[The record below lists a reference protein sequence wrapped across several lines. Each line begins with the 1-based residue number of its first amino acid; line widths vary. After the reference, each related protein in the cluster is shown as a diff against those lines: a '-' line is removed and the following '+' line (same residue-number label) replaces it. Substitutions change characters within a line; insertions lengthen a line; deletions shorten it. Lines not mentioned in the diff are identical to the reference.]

1 MKIILA
7 SHNQNKLKEINDLFK
22 DTDISFIS
30 LKDLNYNEEIIENGN
45 SFEENAYIKAK
56 TIFDK
61 YHLPVLSDDSG
72 LEVEGLNNEP
82 GIYSSRYADGN
93 YLEAMNRILK
103 RLENI
108 ENKTADFNCTI
119 CYIDENGNKHIFN
132 HKCFGTIGP
141 IAGKSGF
148 GYDPIFYYQGKSFA
162 NMTLEEKNQISH
174 RGIAFKKFFE
184 FMKNKK

>member
-7 SHNQNKLKEINDLFK
+7 SHNQNKLREINDLFK
-22 DTDISFIS
+22 NTDISFIS

-56 TIFDK
+56 TIYDK

-72 LEVEGLNNEP
+72 LEVEALNNEP

-93 YLEAMNRILK
+93 YQDAMNRILK

-108 ENKTADFNCTI
+108 ENRTADFNCTI
-119 CYIDENGNKHIFN
+119 CYIDEDGMKHIFN

-141 IAGKSGF
+141 ISGKSGF

-162 NMTLEEKNQISH
+162 NMDLNEKNQISH